1 MDRLLE
7 RINGVEWNEIVEWG
21 LMNGV
26 YWVDGLLE
34 NIGRLKVFTG
44 MKEWKW
50 VCRMEF
56 VEPLG

>member
-1 MDRLLE
+1 
-7 RINGVEWNEIVEWG
+7 
-21 LMNGV
+21 
-26 YWVDGLLE
+26 VDGLLE